1 MELCWDV
8 VRCRDCVLCAGCVAT
23 VSHSRRHSL
32 LAKCGCS
39 LRVNTQ
45 QLCHIQH
52 NSFMT
57 LPFDPP
63 PTFKTDIFQNGPN
76 VENAGC
82 GEKNGED
89 AGDILAAVEG
99 RTNSQK
105 GG

>member
-1 MELCWDV
+1 
-8 VRCRDCVLCAGCVAT
+8 
-23 VSHSRRHSL
+23 
-32 LAKCGCS
+32 
-39 LRVNTQ
+39 
-45 QLCHIQH
+45 
-52 NSFMT
+52 MT